1 MAAYAVLTALLFQ
14 KGSAESGRPPQQ
26 QQSNVP
32 RVLQPGRRGP
42 CSAADGFSK
51 AMRIPWRL
59 RSCCCSWHLSSCTRI
74 RAHATTTCNRPSMAG
89 PSSPCGDS
97 WVRHNSGFNRSRTG
111 RASSSDSHQSSY
123 LRFFFASADRHS
135 PSVSTHRIPKLEQTK
150 NHPSSVRSRR
160 PRFKPSSGR
169 WEFQSV
175 VRAPGHLTS
184 SRARLRALIAIS
196 KICTEWKCIGFF
208 SDMIWLPEHDVGA
221 VVVTN
226 GIPGFLITGNFQ
238 RKLLEVLLVARM
250 KKPMAY

>member
-1 MAAYAVLTALLFQ
+1 
-14 KGSAESGRPPQQ
+14 
-26 QQSNVP
+26 
-32 RVLQPGRRGP
+32 
-42 CSAADGFSK
+42 
-51 AMRIPWRL
+51 
-59 RSCCCSWHLSSCTRI
+59 
-74 RAHATTTCNRPSMAG
+74 
-89 PSSPCGDS
+89 
-97 WVRHNSGFNRSRTG
+97 
-111 RASSSDSHQSSY
+111 
-123 LRFFFASADRHS
+123 
-135 PSVSTHRIPKLEQTK
+135 
-150 NHPSSVRSRR
+150 
-160 PRFKPSSGR
+160 
-169 WEFQSV
+169 V